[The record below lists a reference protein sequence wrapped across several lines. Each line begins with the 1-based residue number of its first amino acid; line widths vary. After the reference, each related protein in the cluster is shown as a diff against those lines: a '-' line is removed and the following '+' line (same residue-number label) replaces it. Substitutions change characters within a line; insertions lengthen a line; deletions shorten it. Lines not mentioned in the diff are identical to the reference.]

1 MTEVEIKK
9 ILKGIGAEQA
19 SLPTRYLYDN
29 LGGILF
35 EAITELPKYNAT
47 RDELD
52 IFREKLDEIAEVLPD
67 KACLIDLGAGSCR
80 KAAHVIPS
88 LRPSRYVAVDLP
100 SDFFVQSVT
109 SLENKFPDLTVNTIT
124 ADFSD
129 GFQVDLVRKLQ
140 GKKCK
145 QEPLVYFYPGSTIGN
160 FKPDDSM
167 NFLKNLKAD
176 GILIGVDLIKP
187 TEVLLAAY
195 NDSLGV
201 TAAFNRNA
209 LLHLNRD
216 LGTNFDVESWGHEA
230 IYNDKQSRIE
240 MYLVSLKDQIVESS
254 HGEITFKKDQTIHTE
269 NSYKFTIDSFSEILS
284 QAGYSN
290 LNSFVHSTKRY
301 AMFTATKGL

>member
-9 ILKGIGAEQA
+9 VLNGIRAEKA

-52 IFREKLDEIAEVLPD
+52 IFREKLDEIAEVLPE

-88 LRPSRYVAVDLP
+88 LQPSRYVAVDLP
-100 SDFFVQSVT
+100 SDFFVQSVN
-109 SLENKFPDLTVNTIT
+109 SLENKFPDLTVNSLSV
-124 ADFSD
+124 DFSN

-140 GKKCK
+140 GNSSN

-160 FKPDDSM
+160 FKPDESM

-176 GILIGVDLIKP
+176 GILVGVDLVKP
-187 TEVLLAAY
+187 PEVLLAAY
-195 NDSLGV
+195 NDTLGV

-216 LGTNFDVESWGHEA
+216 LGTNFNVELWGHEA
-230 IYNDKQSRIE
+230 IYNDKKSRIE
-240 MYLVSLKDQIVESS
+240 MYLVSLKDQIIESS
-254 HGEITFKKDQTIHTE
+254 HGEIAFKKDQTIHTE

-284 QAGYSN
+284 QAGFDN
-290 LNSFVHSTKRY
+290 LNSFVHSTERY
-301 AMFTATKGL
+301 AMFTATKDL

>member
-9 ILKGIGAEQA
+9 ILNGIGAEQA

-52 IFREKLDEIAEVLPD
+52 IFREKLDKIAEVLPEN
-67 KACLIDLGAGSCR
+67 ACLIDLGAGSCR
-80 KAAHVIPS
+80 KAAQVIPG
-88 LRPSRYVAVDLP
+88 LQPSRYVAVDLP

-109 SLENKFPDLTVNTIT
+109 SLENKFPDLIVNSLTV
-124 ADFSD
+124 DFSN

-140 GKKCK
+140 GDSCS

-160 FKPDDSM
+160 FNPDDSM

-176 GILIGVDLIKP
+176 GILVGVDLIKSP
-187 TEVLLAAY
+187 EVLLDAY

-216 LGTNFDVESWGHEA
+216 LGTNFNVDLWGHQA

-240 MYLVSLKDQIVESS
+240 MHLVSLKDQIIESS
-254 HGEITFKKDQTIHTE
+254 HGEISFKKDQTIHTE
-269 NSYKFTIDSFSEILS
+269 NSYKFTIESFSEILNK
-284 QAGYSN
+284 AGFNN
-290 LNSFVHSTKRY
+290 LNSFVHSTNRY
-301 AMFTATKGL
+301 AMFTATKDL

>member
-1 MTEVEIKK
+1 MSQVDIKEI
-9 ILKGIGAEQA
+9 LEGFKGEQA

-52 IFREKLDEIAEVLPD
+52 IFEENINEIADVLPD
-67 KACLIDLGAGSCR
+67 KSCLIDLGAGSCR

-88 LRPSRYVAVDLP
+88 LQPARYVAVDLP

-109 SLENKFPDLTVNTIT
+109 SLENKFPDLTVNSLSL
-124 ADFSD
+124 DFSS

-140 GKKCK
+140 GKSSDS
-145 QEPLVYFYPGSTIGN
+145 EPLVYFYPGSTIGN
-160 FKPDDSM
+160 FKPKESM
-167 NFLKNLKAD
+167 NFLKNLRAD
-176 GILIGVDLIKP
+176 GILVGVDLVKSP
-187 TEVLLAAY
+187 EVLLAAY
-195 NDSLGV
+195 NDTLGV

-216 LGTNFDVESWGHEA
+216 LGTNFDVELWGHEA
-230 IYNDKQSRIE
+230 IYNDKKSRIE
-240 MYLVSLKDQIVESS
+240 MHLVSLKDQIIESS
-254 HGEITFKKDQTIHTE
+254 HGEINFKKDQTIHTE

-284 QAGYSN
+284 QAGFDN

-301 AMFTATKGL
+301 ALFTATKDL